1 MKRLVSFSVAVIG
14 LAGCATMTRGTTQ
27 TVAIN
32 TPGVEGATCTLI
44 SSAIGSQTVITPST
58 ITLAKGSDSVSIRC
72 TKECYN
78 DGVGTLASNME
89 GMAAGN
95 IIMGGPIGLGVDA
108 ASGAMNKYSPQAD
121 IIMTK
126 NGSCSGSES
135 SRKSKRR

>member
-1 MKRLVSFSVAVIG
+1 MKQAYLFCTIAVFG
-14 LAGCATMTRGTTQ
+14 LAGCATITRGTTQ

-44 SSAIGSQTVITPST
+44 SSSIGSQTITTPAT
-58 ITLAKGSDSVSIRC
+58 ITIAKGSDSVSIRC

-95 IIMGGPIGLGVDA
+95 ILMGGPLGLGVDA

-121 IIMTK
+121 IVMTK
-126 NGSCSGSES
+126 NGTCGGDSAKK
-135 SRKSKRR
+135 SRRR